1 MKAKFLASLAT
12 LGVLVLLAAFIAAAY
27 FYTETWFK
35 VITVGSILWVV
46 FSCWNLFYGYFQKKI
61 NGRDI

>member
-35 VITVGSILWVV
+35 VIMAASILWVA